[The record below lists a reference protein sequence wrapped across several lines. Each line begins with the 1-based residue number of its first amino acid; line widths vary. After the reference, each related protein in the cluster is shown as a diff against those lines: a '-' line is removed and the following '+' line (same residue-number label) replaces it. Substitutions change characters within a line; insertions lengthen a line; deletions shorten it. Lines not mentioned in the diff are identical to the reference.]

1 MGRTFRTMSTQT
13 LMPRHVH
20 NKDPMP
26 KYAHADPMQAHR
38 GTSVP
43 FKLRLYL
50 RVTLNLTL
58 TLALTL
64 ALADDVQL
72 HVPSGSLGA

>member
-20 NKDPMP
+20 RDNKDPLP
-26 KYAHADPMQAHR
+26 RYAHADPLQAHR
-38 GTSVP
+38 GPEVP

-50 RVTLNLTL
+50 TVNLTL

-72 HVPSGSLGA
+72 HVPSLGA